1 MSEWM
6 YWLTKYSN
14 NFINFVGNCSSYQ
27 VLSLEQITQDIDIG
41 HRYQFGIELTTASS
55 CHCVTITSAT
65 ESFGTN
71 LLNNTENLW
80 CNKILQQSFN
90 QLCASSTTN
99 MTFGSKVL
107 NAKGNFAFSSY
118 CKDQWGLIPTIL
130 LSSGDNSNTGVCPEV
145 VNPLSPLITMTLFKS
160 SSLVAS
166 ISSSSSFH
174 TTAEDH
180 IFMATPTSYFPS
192 LSSTYPTIPTLP
204 SSYNATPTLDLSTS
218 FLLKENSALISY
230 SSPSSITNTLSQFTT
245 GPINN
250 MFSSSLVT
258 VTTSSSVTYT
268 LPYSSPIP
276 TLAIPMLIS
285 ASHTNHGVSQ
295 TSARSSFTSLGASP
309 SPTMLFCSENGT
321 WPMTLAC
328 IMANATSTD
337 CGNNF
342 SRAKG

>member
-14 NFINFVGNCSSYQ
+14 NCINFVGNCSSYQ
-27 VLSLEQITQDIDIG
+27 VLSLEQITQDIEIG
-41 HRYQFGIELTTASS
+41 HQYQFGIELTTASS

-71 LLNNTENLW
+71 LLNSTENLW

-118 CKDQWGLIPTIL
+118 CKDQWGLIPTNIP
-130 LSSGDNSNTGVCPEV
+130 SSGDNSNTGVCPEF
-145 VNPLSPLITMTLFKS
+145 VNPSPPLITMTLF
-160 SSLVAS
+160 
-166 ISSSSSFH
+166 
-174 TTAEDH
+174 E
-180 IFMATPTSYFPS
+180 
-192 LSSTYPTIPTLP
+192 
-204 SSYNATPTLDLSTS
+204 
-218 FLLKENSALISY
+218 
-230 SSPSSITNTLSQFTT
+230 
-245 GPINN
+245 
-250 MFSSSLVT
+250 
-258 VTTSSSVTYT
+258 SSSVTYT

-276 TLAIPMLIS
+276 TLATPTLIS

-295 TSARSSFTSLGASP
+295 TSARPSLTSLGVSP

-321 WPMTLAC
+321 SPMTLAC
-328 IMANATSTD
+328 TMANATSTD